1 MPTSAS
7 ARSPLMPA
15 STRGSS
21 WATSATTNIQ
31 PSSATAAGRTCTGND
46 SAPPPLDDHRPV
58 VEPAGWYDGRN
69 RPPLTHWSI
78 QAQPLV
84 WNRCASC
91 L

>member
-1 MPTSAS
+1 
-7 ARSPLMPA
+7 MPA

>member
-1 MPTSAS
+1 
-7 ARSPLMPA
+7 MPA

-46 SAPPPLDDHRPV
+46 SAPPPLDDQRPV